1 MEAKLNNEEIS
12 VLKVV
17 LKQLTIRSRTG
28 ELGIIHGMN
37 RFVSTNQTF
46 KKNELE
52 HLDEIAK
59 KIGLAN
65 GLGRT

>member
-1 MEAKLNNEEIS
+1 MNNEEIS
-12 VLKVV
+12 VLKAV

-28 ELGIIHGMN
+28 ELGIIHGMD
-37 RFVSTNQTF
+37 RFVSTHQTF

-52 HLDEIAK
+52 HLDQFAQ

-65 GLGRT
+65 GLGRV